1 MKKLLVFL
9 LLCCPFAIANAQLN
23 AVGVVGNDGYS
34 VARASYNM
42 GVPFVPGLSVVPQAA
57 MYSRDNMDTMYKY
70 GLGLNWQTPFLDIL
84 EIGADGYY
92 TPKKNGYS
100 NYSLGAW
107 ASLDIS
113 NLMMGV
119 LPMDSFK
126 IGAGGRKTFHTFYGS
141 PDFDINET
149 DIYAFIK
156 GAKGGLDLGINY
168 TKAIDYSEDI
178 SGLAPA
184 WLDIP
189 GLSAV
194 YGGFLDYS
202 LYADAGYTYKI
213 VRPYASYGLIKL
225 KEMKET
231 DDLRLGVTVSLSIVN
246 INGAVEWYNF
256 SKKEGQDRERFYT
269 LNASIGF

>member
-1 MKKLLVFL
+1 MKKLLLFL
-9 LLCCPFAIANAQLN
+9 LLCLPFAAANAQLS

-34 VARASYNM
+34 VLRGSYNM
-42 GVPFVPGLSVVPQAA
+42 GVPFVPGLSVVPQDA
-57 MYSRDNMDTMYKY
+57 MYSRDGIDTMYKY
-70 GLGLNWQTPFLDIL
+70 CLGLNWQTPFLDIL

-92 TPKKNGYS
+92 TPKRNGYS
-100 NYSLGAW
+100 NYAIGAY

-113 NLMMGV
+113 HLMMGV
-119 LPMDSFK
+119 MPMDSFK
-126 IGAGGRKTFHTFYGS
+126 IGGGARKTYHTFYGS
-141 PDFDINET
+141 PDVDINET
-149 DIYAFIK
+149 DIYAFII
-156 GAKGGLDLGINY
+156 GAKGGLDLGATQ
-168 TKAIDYSEDI
+168 TKAIDYSEDVA
-178 SGLAPA
+178 GFAPA

-202 LYADAGYTYKI
+202 LSVDAGYTYKI

-231 DDLRLGVTVSLSIVN
+231 DDLRLGVTVGLSVVN
-246 INGAVEWYNF
+246 INAAVEWYNF

-269 LNASIGF
+269 LNASVGF